1 MIRLDRPAAALA
13 GLLVMATGFALPAA
27 AETTYGEPL
36 SDLEPVRIGE
46 LTGNPESFVDRRIKV
61 VGLVNDICPMKGC
74 WVDIVEEQSSETI
87 RLKVQD
93 DVIVFPAE
101 ARGQE
106 IVAEGTLRRHE
117 MSPQQAVRWLRHL
130 AEERGEEY
138 EEPDNP
144 QPLTFYQIEG
154 IGAVLQNAAGL

>member
-1 MIRLDRPAAALA
+1 MTRFVSRAATMVGLLGLAAGLAVPAAAN
-13 GLLVMATGFALPAA
+13 
-27 AETTYGEPL
+27 TTYGEPL
-36 SDLEPVRIGE
+36 SDLAPVRIGE
-46 LTGNPESFVDRRIKV
+46 LTGDPERFVDQRIKV
-61 VGLVNDICPMKGC
+61 VGLVDDICPMKGC
-74 WVDIVEEQSSETI
+74 WVDIIEKQSRETI

-117 MSPQQAVRWLRHL
+117 MSPRQAVRWLRHL
-130 AEERGEEY
+130 AEERGEQY
-138 EEPDNP
+138 EEPDDP

-154 IGAVLQNAAGL
+154 SGAVVQDAGAD

>member
-1 MIRLDRPAAALA
+1 MIRFGKQATALVA
-13 GLLVMATGFALPAA
+13 LLAMTTGIIVPAA

-46 LTGNPESFVDRRIKV
+46 LTGNPESYVDRRIKV
-61 VGLVNDICPMKGC
+61 VGLVDDICPMKGC
-74 WVDIVEEQSSETI
+74 WVDIIEEQSTETI

-154 IGAVLQNAAGL
+154 SGAVVRDTAGL

>member
-1 MIRLDRPAAALA
+1 M
-13 GLLVMATGFALPAA
+13 
-27 AETTYGEPL
+27 
-36 SDLEPVRIGE
+36 
-46 LTGNPESFVDRRIKV
+46 DRRIKV
-61 VGLVNDICPMKGC
+61 VGLVDDICPKKCC
-74 WVDIVEEQSSETI
+74 WVDIVEKQSSETI

-93 DVIVFPAE
+93 DVIVFPTE

-117 MSPQQAVRWLRHL
+117 MSPQQAVRWFRHL

-144 QPLTFYQIEG
+144 QPLTSYQIEG
-154 IGAVLQNAAGL
+154 SGAVVRNAAAP

>member
-1 MIRLDRPAAALA
+1 MIRFGRQATALA
-13 GLLVMATGFALPAA
+13 GLLAVATGLAIPAT

-61 VGLVNDICPMKGC
+61 VGLVDDICPMKGC
-74 WVDIVEEQSSETI
+74 WVDIVEKQSTETI

-101 ARGQE
+101 ARGRE
-106 IVAEGTLRRHE
+106 IIAEGTLRRHE
-117 MSPQQAVRWLRHL
+117 MSPRQAVRWLRHL
-130 AEERGEEY
+130 AEERGEKY
-138 EEPDNP
+138 EEPDDP

-154 IGAVLQNAAGL
+154 SGAVVQELN